1 MKNKH
6 ADLILNHIKTHGSIT
21 SKEAFELFGCTRLS
35 VRIFDLREK
44 GIAIKTENRTEK
56 NRYGA
61 ITTYAV
67 YKLEEAYDEN

>member
-35 VRIFDLREK
+35 ARIFDLREK
-44 GIAIKTENRTEK
+44 GNR
-56 NRYGA
+56 NQ
-61 ITTYAV
+61 
-67 YKLEEAYDEN
+67 D